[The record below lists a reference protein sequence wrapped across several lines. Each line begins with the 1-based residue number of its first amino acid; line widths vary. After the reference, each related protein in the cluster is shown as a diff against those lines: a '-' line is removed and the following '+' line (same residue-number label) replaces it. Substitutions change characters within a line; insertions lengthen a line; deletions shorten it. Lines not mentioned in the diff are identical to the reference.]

1 MLVIDNKSLGTIGST
16 FEGFG
21 SLNFDTSTINVW
33 AQNNNSRDAYLF
45 YLPVAATIAIS
56 ANSRTSGNAGGYLRL
71 GKDSNKDYN
80 IDNTISQ
87 GGFGFAYNNN
97 GIYYTDAKSTLSDI
111 KLQPGY
117 YTLAVDI
124 GYYVSDGLPKSLDY
138 NFDIKTSIC
147 TFNVQATSNSIG
159 GEGSAISFIVTRNGS
174 TAFDN
179 ACSWSLESSSS
190 GSSAT
195 ADDFVNTFGS
205 LTFLPGETTKT
216 ISVST
221 TNDKVYENDES
232 FVLRIK
238 EDAAAGNGASVG
250 FATAQGMIKNNDWIG
265 TSSSDKL
272 VGSTYNDYINGG
284 AGTDTL
290 TGLSGNDIFA
300 FQFGHSNYNAP
311 DAITDFQ
318 IKTDKIDLLTNA
330 GADTSAPIKFARAV
344 DSTANNLSDVVL
356 QAFADANGNA
366 PGNQK
371 LGVNEAVLI
380 RGTNA
385 SIAGTYLVVNNSTPG
400 FQPGLDIVI
409 NLTGYSGSLPGLGVI
424 NVSDFFV

>member
-56 ANSRTSGNAGGYLRL
+56 ANSRRSSNAGGSLRL
-71 GKDSNKDYN
+71 GKDSDKDYN
-80 IDNTISQ
+80 IDNTVSQ

-124 GYYVSDGLPKSLDY
+124 DYYAYDGLYKSLDY

-147 TFNVQATSNSIG
+147 TFNAQATSNSIG

-179 ACSWSLESSSS
+179 ACSWSLESSST

-272 VGSTYNDYINGG
+272 VG
-284 AGTDTL
+284 
-290 TGLSGNDIFA
+290 
-300 FQFGHSNYNAP
+300 
-311 DAITDFQ
+311 
-318 IKTDKIDLLTNA
+318 
-330 GADTSAPIKFARAV
+330 
-344 DSTANNLSDVVL
+344 
-356 QAFADANGNA
+356 
-366 PGNQK
+366 
-371 LGVNEAVLI
+371 
-380 RGTNA
+380 
-385 SIAGTYLVVNNSTPG
+385 
-400 FQPGLDIVI
+400 
-409 NLTGYSGSLPGLGVI
+409 
-424 NVSDFFV
+424 